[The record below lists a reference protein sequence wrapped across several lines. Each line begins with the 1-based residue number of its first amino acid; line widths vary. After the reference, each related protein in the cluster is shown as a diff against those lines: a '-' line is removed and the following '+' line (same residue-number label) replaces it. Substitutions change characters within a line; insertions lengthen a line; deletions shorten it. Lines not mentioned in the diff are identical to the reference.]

1 MALNFLELEGL
12 MWDCSWSFLL
22 QLLPDAM
29 INENSCRTIVH
40 ACCMYV
46 HSHDMW
52 DWDAKK
58 VVWPKPDWPD
68 RFRCPSH
75 VIEKEILVHPPSHT
89 HCHNGQVPAL
99 GAEEVRGKLL
109 IEDQESEN
117 GGKIRPSL
125 TW

>member
-1 MALNFLELEGL
+1 VGL
-12 MWDCSWSFLL
+12 LLVISAAAAARCHDKREQLPNDCACMLH
-22 QLLPDAM
+22 
-29 INENSCRTIVH
+29 VH
-40 ACCMYV
+40 TLTRYV
-46 HSHDMW
+46 GLGCQKGGL
-52 DWDAKK
+52 AKTGLAG
-58 VVWPKPDWPD
+58 
-68 RFRCPSH
+68 RFCCPSH

-89 HCHNGQVPAL
+89 HCHNGQAPAL